1 MGVLQN
7 NDEDLGTFIRFVHFV
22 IHWQRVRQE
31 ERFREDRVGAAEGR
45 QGQPRLTEGKRGEE
59 VRRNGNKEE

>member
-7 NDEDLGTFIRFVHFV
+7 NDEGLGTFIRFVPFV

-31 ERFREDRVGAAEGR
+31 EQFREHRVGAAEGR
-45 QGQPRLTEGKRGEE
+45 QREEGKRGEE
-59 VRRNGNKEE
+59 VRRKGNKGE

>member
-7 NDEDLGTFIRFVHFV
+7 NDEDLGTFIRFVPFV

-31 ERFREDRVGAAEGR
+31 EQFREHRVGAAER
-45 QGQPRLTEGKRGEE
+45 
-59 VRRNGNKEE
+59 